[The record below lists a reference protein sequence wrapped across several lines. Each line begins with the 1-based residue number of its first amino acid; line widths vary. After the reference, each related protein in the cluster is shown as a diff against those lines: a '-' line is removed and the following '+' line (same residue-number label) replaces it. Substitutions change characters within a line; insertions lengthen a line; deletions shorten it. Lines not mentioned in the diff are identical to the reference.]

1 MFYRILKKSSMD
13 SHFVRCFLSSAGE
26 PNSQL
31 DFLRNNDI
39 APARRA
45 LIRKTLERGAL
56 WVKEW
61 RDGVTHVIVDKDLC
75 YNDVI
80 SFLKIPSLPV
90 STCMNVA
97 SRTRTNLLAYHRT
110 RESDLP
116 V

>member
-1 MFYRILKKSSMD
+1 MIYRILKRSSLD
-13 SHFVRCFLSSAGE
+13 FHFVRLFLGSEGLSY
-26 PNSQL
+26 SL
-31 DFLRNNDI
+31 IDFLRNNDI

-61 RDGVTHVIVDKDLC
+61 RDDVTHVIVDKDLC

-90 STCMNVA
+90 SVCVNVA
-97 SRTRTNLLAYHRT
+97 S
-110 RESDLP
+110 
-116 V
+116 